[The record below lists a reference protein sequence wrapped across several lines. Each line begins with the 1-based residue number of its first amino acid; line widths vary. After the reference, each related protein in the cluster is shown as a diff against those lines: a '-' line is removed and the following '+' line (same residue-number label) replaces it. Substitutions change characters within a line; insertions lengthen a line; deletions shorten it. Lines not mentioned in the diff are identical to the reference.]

1 MVPSFLQRLFLNS
14 FIKKKT
20 KLRNQERNLD
30 SLVTLEALEK
40 NDKGDTGQDLPT
52 DGKRHCS
59 PVTKA
64 GTT

>member
-14 FIKKKT
+14 FIKKT

-52 DGKRHCS
+52 DEKRQCS

-64 GTT
+64 GST